1 MENSGKLIGAL
12 LVGAAVGAA
21 LGVLLAPDKGS
32 ETRKKLFNGAK
43 DLADD
48 LKEKVKEG
56 ANKLSEMRDLAEEK
70 VEDLAKTAKN
80 KAEHQFNKTKTD
92 LA

>member
-12 LVGAAVGAA
+12 LLGAAVGAA
-21 LGVLLAPDKGS
+21 LGILLAPDKGS

-48 LKEKVKEG
+48 LKEKAGKF
-56 ANKLSEMRDLAEEK
+56 KDMAEEK
-70 VEDLAKTAKN
+70 VDDLARTAKN
-80 KAEHQFNKTKTD
+80 KMDHQYKSMSDKAKAD

>member
-12 LVGAAVGAA
+12 LLGAAIGAA
-21 LGVLLAPDKGS
+21 LGILLAPDKGS
-32 ETRKKLFNGAK
+32 ETRKKLFNGAD

-48 LKEKVKEG
+48 LKEKIKDG
-56 ANKLSEMRDLAEEK
+56 ANQLMDIHKSAESK
-70 VEDLAKTAKN
+70 VEDFANHAKSKVDHHRKAK
-80 KAEHQFNKTKTD
+80 AD